1 MIPIT
6 AFQTPN
12 SDLSFMPTKPKLT
25 ERIWSTTRAKTL
37 TGIAVLVPIVVT
49 FLVLRLVFR
58 WLDSFAQPLVQQI
71 FQTKGDISGLG
82 IVLTLIVIWLAGVL
96 ASNVAG
102 HKLIG
107 LGHGFLA
114 RLPIIGNIYSPV
126 KQFIE
131 KLIAPEKTGF
141 SQVVLA
147 EYPSE
152 GLWIL
157 GFATGE
163 IQLDEAGNIGR
174 CVFVPTSPNPV
185 TGWMVIFPPEKVRE
199 TPLSVEA
206 AMQLIMSAGVVIP
219 QELRYLGAYGL
230 STEQAQKIV
239 NLSTRPASKSGS

>member
-1 MIPIT
+1 MSKQSP
-6 AFQTPN
+6 Q
-12 SDLSFMPTKPKLT
+12 SDTKPGLR
-25 ERIWSTTRAKTL
+25 ERLWNTLRAKIL
-37 TGIAVLVPIVVT
+37 TGIVVLVPMVVT
-49 FLVLRLVFR
+49 FLVLRLVFQ
-58 WLDSFAQPLVQQI
+58 WLDGLAQPLIKRVFQVQ
-71 FQTKGDISGLG
+71 GDIPGLG
-82 IVLTLIVIWLAGVL
+82 IALTLLVIWLAGLV

-102 HKLIG
+102 HRLIG
-107 LGHGFLA
+107 FGHDFMA

-126 KQFIE
+126 RQFIE
-131 KLIAPEKTGF
+131 KIVTPRETGF

-163 IQLDEAGNIGR
+163 MQLDDNGTIGR

-199 TPLSVEA
+199 TPLTVEA
-206 AMQLIMSAGVVIP
+206 AMQLIVSAGVVIP
-219 QELRYLGAYGL
+219 PELRHLGAYGL

-239 NLSTRPASKSGS
+239 DLSRARSSENTTSSQANS